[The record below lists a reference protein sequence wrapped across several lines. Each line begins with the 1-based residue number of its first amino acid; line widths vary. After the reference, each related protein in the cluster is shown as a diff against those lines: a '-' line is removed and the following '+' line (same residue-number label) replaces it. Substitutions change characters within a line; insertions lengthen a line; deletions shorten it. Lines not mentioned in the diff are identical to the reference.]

1 MPTFVVPGCEQMKIH
16 TLQSMKC
23 GATASRVVRSTAA
36 VLTRF
41 SLLLA
46 VSAVRLVFAQPALA
60 QEPAEYCQN
69 SPTTLANQN
78 GAVRTNS
85 DSAEP
90 SHRPEGQRNI
100 IWSLGRP
107 PERFRFPANSVIQFS
122 VAAGDQGVCNLQLT
136 QSTLQDFTTLFQLDS
151 SRLHLCLD
159 KDHCDAEINVPPDST
174 RRLEIRIDP
183 KFHTPGIFTGEM
195 AFAIKGKPETQSF
208 KLIVYSRT
216 RLAVVFG
223 ALVIASGLALYFLVN
238 ILLRRRIA
246 IDEALLPAY
255 QLRDTIESFERK
267 VSEAAKLTQ
276 IPLNALTDALKQLE
290 NQLAPQILADH
301 SPSITVLPSS
311 SGTRWM
317 DGFKAYLIPLADKTA
332 ALVVIVNSGVQTA
345 IAYWTTFPVPA
356 ATALNQINLLAP
368 SVNNAA
374 TAQALL
380 APILQT
386 LYAAVNPPHAAMLA
400 PMLAVAPSNLAVRVF
415 TAPPDTH
422 TLQLRL
428 FHSTLWVWW
437 IVALIALASGFY
449 SVVLANLGF
458 GTSTDYIK
466 CFFWGLGF
474 SVAGTQLDSLTQTTV
489 TSNFGI
495 TIPKA

>member
-1 MPTFVVPGCEQMKIH
+1 MKIH
-16 TLQSMKC
+16 TLQSIRC

-41 SLLLA
+41 SLLLV
-46 VSAVRLVFAQPALA
+46 VSSVQLVFAQQPALP

-69 SPTTLANQN
+69 SPTTLA
-78 GAVRTNS
+78 AARTNS
-85 DSAEP
+85 DIADP
-90 SHRPEGQRNI
+90 SHRSEGQRNI
-100 IWSLGRP
+100 VWNLGRP
-107 PERFRFPANSVIQFS
+107 PERFRFPANSVIQFN
-122 VAAGDQGVCNLQLT
+122 VTAGDQGVCDLQLT
-136 QSTLQDFTTLFQLDS
+136 QSTLQDFTTLFQLDAS
-151 SRLHLCLD
+151 QLHLCLD

-183 KFHTPGIFTGEM
+183 KFQTPGIFNGEL

-208 KLIVYSRT
+208 KLTVYSRT
-216 RLAVVFG
+216 RRAVVFG
-223 ALVIASGLALYFLVN
+223 ALVIALGLAVYFFVN
-238 ILLRRRIA
+238 VFLRRRIA
-246 IDEALLPAY
+246 IDEVLLPAY
-255 QLRDTIESFERK
+255 QLRDTIESLQRK

-276 IPLNALTDALKQLE
+276 IPLNALADDLKQLE
-290 NQLAPQILADH
+290 KQLEPEILADH
-301 SPSITVLPSS
+301 FPSITVLPSS
-311 SGTRWM
+311 SGTTWM
-317 DGFKAYLIPLADKTA
+317 DSFKGYLTPLADKTA
-332 ALVVIVNSGVQTA
+332 AHVVLVNSGVQTA
-345 IAYWTTFPVPA
+345 LAYWTTFPGPA
-356 ATALNQINLLAP
+356 ATVLHQINLLVP
-368 SVNNAA
+368 SVSNAA
-374 TAQALL
+374 TAQAQL

-386 LYAAVNPPHAAMLA
+386 LYAAVNPPHATMLV
-400 PMLAVAPSNLAVRVF
+400 PMLADAPPNLAARVF

-428 FHSTLWVWW
+428 FHTTLWVWW

-474 SVAGTQLDSLTQTTV
+474 SVAGTQLDSLTQTTT